1 MSDLQT
7 PVVNLVIGEG
17 GSGGGFGIGL
27 ADELVCWNIQFI
39 RWLLQRH
46 MPILWR
52 TARNAEEAAEAL
64 KLDAD
69 NLVEL
74 GIIDHVVK
82 EPIGGAHRNHEETYK
97 AVKDILDE
105 LKGLSKHSLEDLTA
119 KDTKSSKTSE
129 FKVDFFNKRTINSAQ
144 R

>member
-1 MSDLQT
+1 MCLRDSDTPGALPVVKAENSGQHEAIAKSLEIMSDLQT

-27 ADELVCWNIQFI
+27 ADRIGMLEYSIYSVASPEACAS
-39 RWLLQRH
+39 
-46 MPILWR
+46 ILWR
-52 TARNAEEAAEAL
+52 TAKNAEEAADAL

-97 AVKDILDE
+97 AVKKYYLDE
-105 LKGLSKHSLEDLTA
+105 L
-119 KDTKSSKTSE
+119 
-129 FKVDFFNKRTINSAQ
+129 NRI
-144 R
+144 